1 MKLRLAQKLGIILVI
16 TVILSAAI
24 SAAIVSISTRSAFM
38 KLVRENDIQAARNIA
53 RGLEEFYAQQQSW
66 TDVDAALEN
75 PFWMMPEQPRRNPM
89 GRMGPMGNMGPQNPL
104 QGGGE
109 RRPLFRL
116 LLADSTGAVIAHT
129 FEEAPPS
136 SVGRSVLENGVSLEY
151 AGQRIGYLF
160 VGSMIEGAFGP
171 FQRAF
176 LVSVYRSLVAASLIV
191 GALFP
196 LLGMTVMR
204 RHITGPLRR
213 ISSAAEKIAGGEYD
227 ISYDISTTDTRSD
240 EIGELGRSFQ
250 QMAVELAAADEWKR
264 KLISDSAHE
273 LRTPVSVLQGNLEM
287 ILDGVYLLD
296 RSRIERLYGE
306 TQLLD
311 RLVRELQDLAQA
323 ESKAAQ
329 YQFSDI
335 DLRQLIETTASNFE
349 SAAAAK
355 SIVLETELPQSPVRI
370 RADRDKMKQIW
381 VNIIQNALRYAPKR
395 SRIRLDLQDGN
406 DGTLRCS
413 CEDDGPGL
421 SMAERE
427 KVFER
432 FYRVQHDRNRS
443 TGGSGLGL
451 AIVREIVNRHNGKVY
466 FENPKALK
474 GARLVIELPKVE

>member
-1 MKLRLAQKLGIILVI
+1 MKLRLAHKLGIILVI
-16 TVILSAAI
+16 TVLLSAVI
-24 SAAIVSISTRSAFM
+24 SAAIVSINTRSAFM

-53 RGLEEFYAQQQSW
+53 RGLEEYFAQNRSW
-66 TDVDAALEN
+66 ADVDQALQN
-75 PFWMMPEQPRRNPM
+75 PFFMMPEQQRRNPM
-89 GRMGPMGNMGPQNPL
+89 GRMGHMGPQNPL
-104 QGGGE
+104 PGGGGN
-109 RRPLFRL
+109 RPLFRL
-116 LLADSTGAVIAHT
+116 MLTGTDGTVIAHT
-129 FEEAPPS
+129 FEEAPPDS
-136 SVGRSVLENGVSLEY
+136 IGRSVLENGVPLLY

-176 LVSVYRSLVAASLIV
+176 LSSVYRSILTASLIV
-191 GALFP
+191 GVLFP
-196 LLGMTVMR
+196 LLGMGVMR

-213 ISSAAEKIAGGEYD
+213 ISAAAEKIAGGEYE
-227 ISYDISTTDTRSD
+227 ISYDISPTGRRTD

-287 ILDGVYLLD
+287 MLEGVYPLD

-306 TQLLD
+306 TQLLQ

-323 ESKAAQ
+323 EARDVP
-329 YQFSDI
+329 YHFTNI
-335 DLRQLIETTASNFE
+335 DLKQLIEATAANFE

-355 SIVLETELPQSPVRI
+355 SIELETVMPEHAVMV
-370 RADRDKMKQIW
+370 RADSDKLKQVW
-381 VNIIQNALRYAPKR
+381 VNVIQNAINYAPEG
-395 SRIRLDLQDGN
+395 SRIRLALHTGN
-406 DGTLRCS
+406 AERLLCS

-421 SMAERE
+421 AEEERE

-432 FYRVQHDRNRS
+432 FYRVQQDRNRS

-451 AIVREIVNRHNGKVY
+451 AIVREIVKRHNGKVY
-466 FENPKALK
+466 FENPEALK
-474 GARLVIELPKVE
+474 GARLVIELPKVEL